1 MEVGAVAVVMY
12 GSLLELQS
20 SVFRIFTVNIRKM
33 DIPDEAVKTGKVV
46 NQSVAAR
53 RRSLSR
59 RRQARD
65 FADAPESPVQGDLK
79 RAVVMRR
86 TAYAKGH
93 HIAPHWHGR
102 AQFVFAVAG
111 TMRVRSARSAWIVPP
126 SRALWVPA
134 HTVHEIQMHGA
145 VDMHSLYFDGD
156 ASAGMPA
163 SCAVLD
169 VTPLLHELVVRAAML
184 PAGYD
189 EQGDDGLLMRL
200 LTAEIRRLPR
210 CALDLPLPESADLT
224 QLCERILADLSTR
237 RPCDFDAGKLNTSTR
252 TLYRRFLRET
262 GITFARWKQQARLLE
277 SIRRLAEGAP
287 VTTVAVDL
295 GYESPGA
302 FSTMF
307 RRALGVAPRTFA
319 AESAS
324 GRTVMMMPAG
334 FRHGRG
340 Q

>member
-1 MEVGAVAVVMY
+1 
-12 GSLLELQS
+12 
-20 SVFRIFTVNIRKM
+20 M
-33 DIPDEAVKTGKVV
+33 DISAKSRKAGKADR
-46 NQSVAAR
+46 SAPSAAPVR
-53 RRSLSR
+53 RPVT
-59 RRQARD
+59 RQRAASD
-65 FADAPESPVQGDLK
+65 FAAAPESPVQGNLT
-79 RAVVMRR
+79 RAVVIRD
-86 TAYAKGH
+86 TAYPRGH
-93 HIAPHWHGR
+93 LITPHWHGR

-111 TMRVRSARSAWIVPP
+111 TMRVRSARHAWIVPP

-134 HTVHEIQMHGA
+134 HTVHEIQMHGI
-145 VDMHSLYFDGD
+145 VHMHSLYLDDVAG
-156 ASAGMPA
+156 AGMPA

-169 VTPLLHELVVRAAML
+169 VTPLLRELVVRAAAL
-184 PAGYD
+184 PEMYD
-189 EQGDDGLLMRL
+189 ERGDDGLLMRL
-200 LTAEIRRLPR
+200 LLAEIRRLPH

-237 RPCDFDAGKLNTSTR
+237 RPCDFDAGELNTSTR

-307 RRALGVAPRTFA
+307 RRALGIAPRAFT
-319 AESAS
+319 
-324 GRTVMMMPAG
+324 AG
-334 FRHGRG
+334 K
-340 Q
+340 